1 MLSSRKRYLWV
12 VAAFAAAAL
21 VVLALLLA
29 RVAAERAVSEARLRA
44 VISEQKAGQK
54 RLRAELEE
62 VKERTRVK
70 FEESNEHRD
79 GTWSCERYR
88 CNDGDLVPVRHR
100 ELVPNRKRDPLE
112 HWAPESR
119 RRR

>member
-1 MLSSRKRYLWV
+1 MLSSRKRYLRF
-12 VAAFAAAAL
+12 VAAFAAAL
-21 VVLALLLA
+21 VVLALLLV
-29 RVAAERAVSEARLRA
+29 RVAAERAASEALRA
-44 VISEQKAGQK
+44 VIAEQKAGQE
-54 RLRAELEE
+54 RLRAELAEA
-62 VKERTRVK
+62 KERTRVK
-70 FEESNEHRD
+70 FEESSEHRD

-88 CNDGDLVPVRHR
+88 CNDGDLVPARHR